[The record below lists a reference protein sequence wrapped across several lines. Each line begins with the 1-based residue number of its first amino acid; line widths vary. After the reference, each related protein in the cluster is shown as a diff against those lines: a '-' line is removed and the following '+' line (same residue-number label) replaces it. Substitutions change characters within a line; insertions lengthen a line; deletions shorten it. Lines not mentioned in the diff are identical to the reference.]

1 MKNVQVCNSCGTE
14 NPFYVSICKKCNFI
28 MRNKI
33 VNIDLWSIIG
43 KLIENPAN
51 AFRIIIQSEHKNFVL
66 SIILFASVKFSIDS
80 TFIAMLFFKGNYG
93 DFRIFSNLIFVIL
106 ILLLAL
112 FAFSFFI
119 KLITQDSQ
127 AKTRLKD
134 NLTVLTY
141 SLIPH
146 SLALWIIFPIE
157 IAVFGVNIFSTNPSP
172 FLLKPTLAYVLSGF
186 EILVFIWSIFL
197 AIVGMYS
204 QSRSKLFGICTG
216 ILFNIILIA
225 CLYVLSLL

>member
-1 MKNVQVCNSCGTE
+1 MKNIQTCNSCGTE

-66 SIILFASVKFSIDS
+66 STILFASVKFSIDA

-93 DFRIFSNLIFVIL
+93 DFRIFSNLIFAIL
-106 ILLLAL
+106 ILLVAL
-112 FAFSFFI
+112 FGFSFLI
-119 KLITQDSQ
+119 KLITQDTQ

-134 NLTVLTY
+134 NLAILTY

-146 SLALWIIFPIE
+146 SLALWTIFPIE
-157 IAVFGVNIFSTNPSP
+157 IAVFGGSVFSTNPSP
-172 FLLKPTLAYVLSGF
+172 FLLKPTLAYVLAGF
-186 EILVFIWSIFL
+186 EILIFMWSIFL
-197 AIVGMYS
+197 AVVSMYI
-204 QSRSKLFGICTG
+204 QSGSKLFGICTG
-216 ILFNIILIA
+216 ILFSIILLG
-225 CLYVLSLL
+225 CLYVLSVL